1 MTRHAVFFAAV
12 TAALLGL
19 CLWSALA
26 GQLGVGP
33 ADVVAAMGR
42 SMGLVGPDPAAGPVD
57 ATLWYVRFPRI
68 VLAAFVGAGLA
79 VAGVALQAIFGNP
92 LAEPSIIGVSSGAA
106 VGAAAAV
113 VFSGAVGAHWFTAAG
128 AFAGGIAATA
138 VVALVARTT
147 GGGAMGPAMLILVG
161 VAVNAVCGG
170 LVSLF
175 TFIADPS
182 ARDQIVFWQM
192 GSFAGADWGSVGLV
206 AVVTLLVGA
215 LLWSMARTLDL
226 LSLGERPARH
236 LGVDVARLRRI
247 IITAAALLVAVGV
260 AFSGIIAFVG
270 LVVPHAI
277 RLILGPGHRAL
288 IPAALL
294 GGALTT
300 TAADLAA
307 RTLIAGAD
315 LPLGMLTS
323 LVGGPLFFW
332 MLLRGRKGAIA

>member
-1 MTRHAVFFAAV
+1 MARHTAFFVAVI
-12 TAALLGL
+12 AALLGL
-19 CLWSALA
+19 SLWSALA
-26 GQLGVGP
+26 GQLGVG
-33 ADVVAAMGR
+33 ASDVFAAMGR
-42 SMGLVGPDPAAGPVD
+42 SMGLVEPDPAAAHVD

-68 VLAAFVGAGLA
+68 LLAALVGAGLA

-106 VGAAAAV
+106 VGAAGAV
-113 VFSGAVGAHWFTAAG
+113 VFSGTIGGHWFTAAG

-138 VVALVARTT
+138 VVAIVARTT
-147 GGGAMGPAMLILVG
+147 AGGSMGPAMLILVG

-170 LVSLF
+170 LVSLL

-192 GSFAGADWGSVGLV
+192 GSFAGADWTAVGLV
-206 AVVTLLVGA
+206 AAVTLGVGV
-215 LLWSMARTLDL
+215 LLWSMSRTLDL

-236 LGVDVARLRRI
+236 LGVDVVRLRRI

-260 AFSGIIAFVG
+260 AFSGIVAFVG

-288 IPAALL
+288 IPASLV

-307 RTLIAGAD
+307 RTLISGAD

-332 MLLRGRKGAIA
+332 MLLRGRKGAMA